1 MDGSQDTAAPA
12 STQPSSMATDSSAN
26 TGTAASAPA
35 SVDYEKRYLDTQA
48 AYTRSQQELSSMRS
62 ELSSTLQYLQEM
74 NPYLETV
81 KQQQEFYQQKYNG
94 QQKPASDYD
103 YPDGVDGALRE
114 RDTIISQLQQE
125 MENLKNSVVPEVQ
138 RAKTYQ
144 TQQEFKSNQ
153 YRLYQEFG
161 ANEFGSAEAFG
172 EFLKAMPQFVPNWE
186 AQYMS
191 QPGYDTLKQAYLT
204 MRGAIEYQKDSPL
217 KQQIEAKKQQ
227 DFLKKQANYL
237 GGGVVQYGPSP
248 TNPNQP
254 YMSPLQPF

>member
-1 MDGSQDTAAPA
+1 MDGSQDTSA
-12 STQPSSMATDSSAN
+12 PSSTPTNTSTDSGAQATNSN
-26 TGTAASAPA
+26 TGSTD
-35 SVDYEKRYLDTQA
+35 VDYAKRYTDTQA
-48 AYTRSQQELSSMRS
+48 AYTRSQQELSAMKG

-81 KQQQEFYQQKYNG
+81 KQQQDFYQQKYGG
-94 QQKPASDYD
+94 QQRPASAYD

-114 RDTIISQLQQE
+114 RDTVISQLQQQMDE
-125 MENLKNSVVPEVQ
+125 LKNSVVPEVQ

-144 TQQEFKSNQ
+144 TQQEFKTNQ

-161 ANEFGSAEAFG
+161 AGEFGSAEAFG

-204 MRGAIEYQKDSPL
+204 MRGAIEYQKDSPM
-217 KQQIEAKKQQ
+217 KQLIEAKKQQ
-227 DFLKKQANYL
+227 DFLRKQANYL
-237 GGGVVQYGPSP
+237 GASAVSYGPS
-248 TNPNQP
+248 TNNPNQP
-254 YMSPLQPF
+254 YMTPIETL